1 MPIILVD
8 HGMDFCRL
16 IDLVV
21 LVVFGVSLHNMY
33 VIGFNLSED
42 ACISTLVYVGIEQ
55 CVQGISSGVAC
66 TRFYEK
72 TESPFTIILS

>member
-1 MPIILVD
+1 MSIILVD
-8 HGMDFCRL
+8 HGIDFCRL

-21 LVVFGVSLHNMY
+21 LVFFGVSLHNMY

-55 CVQGISSGVAC
+55 GISSGVAC
-66 TRFYEK
+66 TIFYEK
-72 TESPFTIILS
+72 IESPFTIILP

>member
-8 HGMDFCRL
+8 HGIDFCRL

-21 LVVFGVSLHNMY
+21 LVFFGVSLHNVC

-42 ACISTLVYVGIEQ
+42 ACISDF
-55 CVQGISSGVAC
+55 GVC
-66 TRFYEK
+66 RRRTMHSRYFIRCSMYE
-72 TESPFTIILS
+72 ILRE